1 MAAEVRARRA
11 LTLDES
17 VPATEG
23 IHDWG
28 EVDGGGG
35 EGTEALSWR
44 APRWRGVE
52 GDGGS
57 LPASLGEPRDGGEWA
72 ASEGLSQ
79 RAPRWWG
86 GGRAGGDGKTTDRSI
101 LATDGRGRR
110 RSEAYGLSRRSPGR
124 RAGAATEGSA
134 GWRGRRPR
142 RAPGEGRISGVGRL
156 QRGEKRRMR
165 RRTWPA
171 RGEAV
176 AAVGGFRPP
185 ELGEEGVGGRCGGST
200 SHLL

>member
-1 MAAEVRARRA
+1 
-11 LTLDES
+11 
-17 VPATEG
+17 
-23 IHDWG
+23 
-28 EVDGGGG
+28 
-35 EGTEALSWR
+35 
-44 APRWRGVE
+44 VE
-52 GDGGS
+52 GDGWS
-57 LPASLGEPRDGGEWA
+57 LPASLGEPCDVGEWS

-86 GGRAGGDGKTTDRSI
+86 GGHAGGDGKTTDRSV

-142 RAPGEGRISGVGRL
+142 RAPGEGRISGVGRVH
-156 QRGEKRRMR
+156 RGEKRRMR

-171 RGEAV
+171 RGEEV

-185 ELGEEGVGGRCGGST
+185 ELGEEGVGGRGGST